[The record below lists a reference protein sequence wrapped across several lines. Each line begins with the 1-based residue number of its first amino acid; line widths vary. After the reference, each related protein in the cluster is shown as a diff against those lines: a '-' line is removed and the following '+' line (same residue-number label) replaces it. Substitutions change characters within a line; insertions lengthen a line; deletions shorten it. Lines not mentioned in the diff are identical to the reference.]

1 MDNSK
6 RTKPFFFYV
15 ISTEMPYKPRRLQ
28 EPPLIRK
35 IRKYKAMF
43 LNKYYLKA
51 YGTYLNFL
59 LPTIVTMSNRDQRIP
74 T

>member
-43 LNKYYLKA
+43 LNSI
-51 YGTYLNFL
+51 T
-59 LPTIVTMSNRDQRIP
+59 
-74 T
+74 